1 MKLYHGSNKEVVKP
15 IYGYGRA
22 DCDYGSGF
30 YMSDDYNAASMW
42 ASNNPAGGYI
52 NTYEL
57 DLKSLNV
64 LYLNHNTDED
74 VLKWVAILC
83 KHRIDENTR
92 LEASEEINLLINRY
106 CPKLDDIDVI
116 VGYRADDSYYIY
128 TREFLL
134 NNLPLEL
141 LKRAMELGNLGLQYV
156 LISKKAFNRI
166 KFIDSKIISHNDE
179 YAKLEEKANNEYEM
193 LVLNKNIKQKYVRDI
208 LRENS

>member
-52 NTYEL
+52 NTYDL

-156 LISKKAFNRI
+156 LISKKAFNKI

>member
-52 NTYEL
+52 NTYDL

-156 LISKKAFNRI
+156 LISKKAFNNI

-179 YAKLEEKANNEYEM
+179 YAKLEEKANNEYEL

>member
-52 NTYEL
+52 NTYDL

>member
-64 LYLNHNTDED
+64 LYLNHNTDKD

-156 LISKKAFNRI
+156 LISKKAFNKI

-179 YAKLEEKANNEYEM
+179 YAKLEEKANNEYEL

-208 LRENS
+208 LRDNS

>member
-1 MKLYHGSNKEVVKP
+1 MKLYHGSNKEVVNP